1 MNLVFD
7 KWNEHGYPLPNLS
20 QLNNKNQF
28 ALFPFFMAEG
38 DLPDKMG
45 MEDTT
50 IKKCKLNEIN
60 LNEKFYY
67 IISLRFSLLFCIK
80 NSDIFLPKEIEFHI
94 KNNNLKVIFL
104 SEVETHKYYDIF
116 IELLIKKIKKNNWKE
131 ENFYIIDN
139 NSIHK
144 DIKEKFNTNINFFK
158 INYLLYK
165 LGKLTN
171 KMSPDNLLLDK
182 KFIFLCHNREPHH
195 HRILFLTHLKRL
207 KLLQDNIINWSLI
220 FEHTGENTTVDSV
233 SLTRF
238 KDYIDI
244 NDKELVSNFAKLRK
258 TKKTC
263 YYENDVNIINANND
277 KHNFDMVGYVTE
289 TSFENAYINIVTET
303 HFILSEGIHITEKSF
318 KPFYYFQIP
327 IFLASHNYVKTLK
340 DEYGFYL
347 FDDLIDH
354 SYDDE
359 KDDAKRFKMVIK
371 EIKRLSNMREEILN
385 YYKRNIDNMIYN
397 HNIVKNNQAER
408 VFKEYIFNI

>member
-7 KWNEHGYPLPNLS
+7 KWDEFGNPLPNLS
-20 QLNNKNQF
+20 ELNSKDKF
-28 ALFPFFMAEG
+28 APFPFFIPES

-45 MEDTT
+45 MEDIT
-50 IKKCKLNEIN
+50 IKKCKPNEIN

-67 IISLRFSLLFCIK
+67 IISLRFSFLFCIK
-80 NSDIFLPKEIEFHI
+80 HSDIFLPKEIQYHI

-104 SEVETHKYYDIF
+104 CEVETHKYYDIF

-158 INYLLYK
+158 INYLLYC

-171 KMSPDNLLLDK
+171 KMSADNLLMDK

-195 HRILFLTHLKRL
+195 HRILFLSHLKHL
-207 KLLQDNIINWSLI
+207 KLLEDNIINWSLI
-220 FEHTGENTTVDSV
+220 FRHTGENTTVDSV

-238 KDYIDI
+238 KDYIDV
-244 NDKELVSNFAKLRK
+244 NNKELVSDFAKLRK
-258 TKKTC
+258 SKKIC
-263 YYENDVNIINANND
+263 YYENDMNIINANND
-277 KHNFDMVGYVTE
+277 KYNFDMVGYVTE
-289 TSFENAYINIVTET
+289 TSFQNAYINIVTET
-303 HFILSEGIHITEKSF
+303 HFIFGEGIHITEKSF
-318 KPFYYFQIP
+318 KPFYYFQLP
-327 IFLASHNYVKTLK
+327 IFLALHNHVKTLK

-347 FDDLIDH
+347 FDDLINH

-359 KDDAKRFKMVIK
+359 KDDAKRFHMVVN
-371 EIKRLSNMREEILN
+371 EIKRLSNMREEISL
-385 YYKRNIDNMIYN
+385 YYKNNIDKLIHN
-397 HNIVKNNQAER
+397 HNIIKNNQAEQS
-408 VFKEYIFNI
+408 FKEYILNI